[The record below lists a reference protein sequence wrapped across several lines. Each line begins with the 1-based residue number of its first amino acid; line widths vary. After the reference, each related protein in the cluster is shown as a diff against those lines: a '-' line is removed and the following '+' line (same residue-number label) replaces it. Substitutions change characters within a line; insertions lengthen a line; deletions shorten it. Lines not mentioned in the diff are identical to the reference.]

1 LPNWMLSKQILM
13 PKPLWIAC
21 FWGKCGEG
29 VARCGKM
36 HKSPFS
42 FCFGAM
48 VKSQSIILVI
58 VALGTLMGALDS
70 TIVLLAFP
78 AITDGLHSDFITT
91 IWIILAYLLVIA
103 VTTTQLGR
111 IGDIYG
117 RSTMFNTGFALFTVG
132 SALCGFSPNIY
143 FLIGSRVVQAL
154 GGALMQS
161 NSGAVIADTF
171 PANER
176 GKAYGYNSL
185 GFTVGSML
193 GIVLGGVLATFIW
206 WQSIFFINIP
216 IGAFALFFGFKY
228 LKDAPKVKAKID
240 LGGMALLAT
249 SLMLISY
256 GATNF
261 ASQGLTAINAALM
274 LLGVVFIPVFVWY
287 EKRLQHPMV
296 DFAAF
301 KDTILRNSCLA
312 TFFVSVGYMSIAFL
326 ITMYLQ
332 GVRGLS
338 PLDAALL
345 LTPGYVV
352 GSFFSPLMGRYSDK
366 VGARIIATLG
376 IVCLG
381 VAALIYITL
390 NQNSPFYVIL
400 VASAVSGIGTSM
412 FFPANNAAVMSK
424 ARQGNYGSISGVLR
438 TLQNIGILGSFV
450 LAISVA
456 SASIPRE
463 LAFQI
468 FINTVQLSG
477 NLSSAFITGIV
488 GALVA
493 SIILLAVAAVLSATR
508 GKESRTE
515 NS

>member
-1 LPNWMLSKQILM
+1 
-13 PKPLWIAC
+13 
-21 FWGKCGEG
+21 
-29 VARCGKM
+29 
-36 HKSPFS
+36 
-42 FCFGAM
+42 
-48 VKSQSIILVI
+48 
-58 VALGTLMGALDS
+58 
-70 TIVLLAFP
+70 
-78 AITDGLHSDFITT
+78 
-91 IWIILAYLLVIA
+91 
-103 VTTTQLGR
+103 
-111 IGDIYG
+111 
-117 RSTMFNTGFALFTVG
+117 
-132 SALCGFSPNIY
+132 
-143 FLIGSRVVQAL
+143 
-154 GGALMQS
+154 
-161 NSGAVIADTF
+161 
-171 PANER
+171 
-176 GKAYGYNSL
+176 
-185 GFTVGSML
+185 
-193 GIVLGGVLATFIW
+193 
-206 WQSIFFINIP
+206 
-216 IGAFALFFGFKY
+216 
-228 LKDAPKVKAKID
+228 
-240 LGGMALLAT
+240 
-249 SLMLISY
+249 
-256 GATNF
+256 
-261 ASQGLTAINAALM
+261 
-274 LLGVVFIPVFVWY
+274 
-287 EKRLQHPMV
+287 
-296 DFAAF
+296 
-301 KDTILRNSCLA
+301 
-312 TFFVSVGYMSIAFL
+312 MSIAFL